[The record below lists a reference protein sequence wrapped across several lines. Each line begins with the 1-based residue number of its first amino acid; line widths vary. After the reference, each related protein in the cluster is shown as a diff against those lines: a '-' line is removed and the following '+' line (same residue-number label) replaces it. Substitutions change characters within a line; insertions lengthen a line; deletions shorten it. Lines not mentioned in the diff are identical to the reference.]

1 MEIRK
6 FESLTIKDP
15 RYPVTSTLYTS
26 TLNVMF
32 FHFVY
37 IDLSL
42 SLSLSVCK

>member
-15 RYPVTSTLYTS
+15 RYPVTSTLYT
-26 TLNVMF
+26 LNVMF
-32 FHFVY
+32 VHFVY

-42 SLSLSVCK
+42 SLSVSVSKR

>member
-15 RYPVTSTLYTS
+15 RYPVTSSLY

-42 SLSLSVCK
+42 SLSLCL